1 MAAIGKAET
10 TTGQCQGCFKDVTTN
25 RTTLMPLPSKPPR
38 VGDDEDVSH
47 GACRRACYGRHCSL
61 SSNVL
66 SSLTSSPTAAIFC
79 VTGTHAR
86 THTAEEQ
93 NAVRHTFPQPLS
105 VTWRCGAA
113 PWRHGEIQTTTGCCD
128 ERQSAGAVNQF
139 YIRSPF
145 SHLVCLSSP
154 APRLA
159 GPASD
164 VPQAAAAAS
173 TAPESH

>member
-1 MAAIGKAET
+1 MSGLF
-10 TTGQCQGCFKDVTTN
+10 Q
-25 RTTLMPLPSKPPR
+25 
-38 VGDDEDVSH
+38 
-47 GACRRACYGRHCSL
+47 GRHDEPDNADAAAVEAAASGRRRRRLAWCLPTRLLRTSL
-61 SSNVL
+61 QSQQQRAVL
-66 SSLTSSPTAAIFC
+66 SDVITHGSDFFC

-113 PWRHGEIQTTTGCCD
+113 PWRHGEIQTTTTGCCD